1 MYDTI
6 IIIYFDIH
14 YHHIIFYIGAYDD
27 IVIILLMIIWSAHVR
42 CVVGTYHYGYN
53 NTVKHCS
60 RFPSSENLCTTRVA
74 FVLCGTCCCVRP
86 GLTVRTRCSVHA
98 DDARAH
104 STQAE
109 SVPNVI
115 HYRCNFF
122 SSCTI
127 FCGNLRV
134 FFDIFT
140 PECVVFIYKKKIYCF
155 KM

>member
-1 MYDTI
+1 M
-6 IIIYFDIH
+6 
-14 YHHIIFYIGAYDD
+14 
-27 IVIILLMIIWSAHVR
+27 IVIILLMIWSAHVR
-42 CVVGTYHYGYN
+42 CVVGTYRYGYN

-60 RFPSSENLCTTRVA
+60 RFPSSENPCTTRVA

-109 SVPNVI
+109 SVPNVT
-115 HYRCNFF
+115 HYRCNSVIIFLVLILF
-122 SSCTI
+122 SAVYGRPYASFLT
-127 FCGNLRV
+127 FSRPSVL
-134 FFDIFT
+134 
-140 PECVVFIYKKKIYCF
+140 YKKKYIYIMYCF